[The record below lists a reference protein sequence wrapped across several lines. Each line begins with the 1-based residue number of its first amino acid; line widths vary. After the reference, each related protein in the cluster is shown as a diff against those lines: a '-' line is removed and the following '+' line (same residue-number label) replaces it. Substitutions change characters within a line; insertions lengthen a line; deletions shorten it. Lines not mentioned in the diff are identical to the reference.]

1 MKRIKKLCSL
11 CVAGLMLF
19 NGFGCLPAQ
28 AEPAPEP
35 EGVLLDTR
43 YYTAMPLESGGEQN
57 DLTRLNNKLT
67 DNAVVAKLP
76 VEADLA
82 SGEYY
87 IDIVSNGYISNFKS
101 LDLGCAPAHIGY
113 MDITRIGIAAYD
125 DETQTWPAAPTET
138 HDVSWVK
145 SGADYTGKAVVNLE
159 QPIKTS
165 RLRVYILGAN
175 RKYEGMLRM
184 EELAAYGEWLS
195 EQPAN
200 VAKNA
205 SVTAENAEFESGKP
219 LSNAVDGDHAT
230 EAVSIGGA
238 DSSNPPVIT
247 MELDKTYDL
256 SSMDLVTLHS
266 KPAGIT
272 RMKVEYRQ
280 DGEWKELR
288 EESIARED
296 SASGASGQIDRIEL
310 GVTADALR
318 FTVLEHKTGYG
329 HFRFSDFVVYG
340 TEAAEPAPEL
350 IGTKLDARSYT
361 EMPLESGNRDM
372 EKLNDGTMDG
382 AVVVS
387 LSKDVDMSDGSYYV
401 DIVCN
406 GYEATFQS
414 LDLGCNEGLVDT
426 QGIKKIG
433 IAAYDDA
440 AQTWPAGP
448 AETHDIT
455 WPKSGGAY
463 TGKTV
468 VHLNTPVTSSRLRV
482 YILDANREWDNFRME
497 ELAAYGELTGN
508 RVESLAK
515 HAAVT
520 ANFECDGGK
529 PLSSLTDQDFATEM
543 LTNFEA
549 TAENP
554 GIITMDFGESYYEFE
569 SMDMAGLFSTDA
581 GVTAMT
587 IEYLQEGNW
596 VKLKDE
602 SFARSGRYGTTNSQ
616 IDRIALGVTTNGLR
630 FKITD
635 YVKSWG
641 HFRISELALYGK
653 AGDSPDPGPDPEPV
667 KSLLDAVYL
676 TTVPLDP
683 SYSDL
688 KRLNNQ
694 SVYANEPV
702 VVNVSKDVNM
712 GRDYC
717 FDVVFKGKLA
727 DVQGIEFAC
736 YQAFF
741 KHQSVKRIDVDWYDE
756 ASGQWK
762 AALTDHVLAWK
773 QSSESEDL
781 AKAMA
786 YLPAGIKTS
795 RIRVYIK
802 DANREWD
809 NLRIEEM
816 AVYGEMLEEKP
827 ENLAAAAETS
837 VSYAFDPVYYA
848 AANLTDGDYDT
859 KLTSKEGVQPS
870 EQEPV
875 CISFDFGGD
884 YYKIDALELAT
895 AYARYCGILTGELQ
909 YLEYGAWKTLKPFN
923 FTRGGIAAT
932 DDYEIDQIA
941 AGVVTNGLRLKI
953 TSVILDQTYHN
964 FSINEITVRGSRAE
978 APPQPR
984 PVECQTEPG
993 FEALTDGDAGTV
1005 WTSPFEEI
1013 PSTQA
1018 PHVIRLGF
1026 QRAVSPK
1033 ILIFAGSEPLPS
1045 KVAAG
1050 YEIDGVF
1057 TAFGPETELVY
1068 QDGTARVILP
1078 ETAETETLVLHI
1090 TGADRADYTL
1100 AELSVLAFD
1109 RYDSVAK
1116 AIETF
1121 AATQYYDDFLLASE
1135 AVKAIADEAI
1145 RAEFAA
1151 QLDSEKQKAVKNQ
1164 NINAVY
1170 DAAAKTVELSG
1181 RLFIPAD
1188 VKISLQIKGASA
1200 EMTVEAAADQ
1210 TGAFRVTA
1218 DVSGLHGYGTYTV
1231 TAVVEGETVTGS
1243 FDLRPQKSGKEILRF
1258 SIDGNAGKISG
1269 SSIRVTLPKGSTASG
1284 RVPVFQLSEGAV
1296 LLHDGTVAESGKTAF
1311 DFRNPVTLTVRAE
1324 NGETASYT
1332 VTVTVSS
1339 GGGSGGSGSGG
1350 GGGSHMGGSNIV
1362 LPNENQKPGP
1372 EDEPNGEETGFADV
1386 PADHWAHG
1394 YIEALRRDGIINGA
1408 GENRFYPEDTVKREE
1423 FVKMLVLTL
1432 GMEPGGKSGFADAA
1446 ENWSDPYL
1454 AAAEAVGLANGIAD
1468 GMFGVGQDISRQDLA
1483 VMIYRA
1489 LPETMKPEQTGEA
1502 FEDDE
1507 AIADYAKEAVYG
1519 LRTLGLLNGYENRFR
1534 PGEQATRAESAKI
1547 LAGFKGVWE
1556 K

>member
-1 MKRIKKLCSL
+1 MKKMKRLYSL
-11 CVAGLMLF
+11 CISVLMVCNL
-19 NGFGCLPAQ
+19 C
-28 AEPAPEP
+28 
-35 EGVLLDTR
+35 
-43 YYTAMPLESGGEQN
+43 
-57 DLTRLNNKLT
+57 
-67 DNAVVAKLP
+67 AVV
-76 VEADLA
+76 
-82 SGEYY
+82 
-87 IDIVSNGYISNFKS
+87 
-101 LDLGCAPAHIGY
+101 PA
-113 MDITRIGIAAYD
+113 
-125 DETQTWPAAPTET
+125 
-138 HDVSWVK
+138 
-145 SGADYTGKAVVNLE
+145 
-159 QPIKTS
+159 
-165 RLRVYILGAN
+165 
-175 RKYEGMLRM
+175 
-184 EELAAYGEWLS
+184 
-195 EQPAN
+195 
-200 VAKNA
+200 
-205 SVTAENAEFESGKP
+205 
-219 LSNAVDGDHAT
+219 
-230 EAVSIGGA
+230 
-238 DSSNPPVIT
+238 
-247 MELDKTYDL
+247 
-256 SSMDLVTLHS
+256 
-266 KPAGIT
+266 
-272 RMKVEYRQ
+272 
-280 DGEWKELR
+280 
-288 EESIARED
+288 
-296 SASGASGQIDRIEL
+296 
-310 GVTADALR
+310 
-318 FTVLEHKTGYG
+318 
-329 HFRFSDFVVYG
+329 
-340 TEAAEPAPEL
+340 AAEPAPEL

-372 EKLNDGTMDG
+372 GKLNDGTMDG

-587 IEYLQEGNW
+587 IEYKKDGAW
-596 VKLKDE
+596 TKLKDE
-602 SFARSGRYGTTNSQ
+602 TFNRSGRYGTTNSQ

-1121 AATQYYDDFLLASE
+1121 AATQHYDDFLLASE

-1188 VKISLQIKGASA
+1188 VKIPLQIKGASA

-1339 GGGSGGSGSGG
+1339 GGGSGGSGSGGGG

-1556 K
+1556 NEKAVVNDTGRCAGSGVFCANDGLCGIRKSDALGHGHHGYSLSAGSGCGPAL